1 MHFFAIL
8 ISEFGNVSTVIFFV
22 FHIIITGSHSNQWKT
37 IMFISMGKEV
47 LFRVVISPDSNAT
60 MGHHKVK
67 VKDFIDLKSKIW
79 IVIKHNT
86 K

>member
-1 MHFFAIL
+1 MTESYDI
-8 ISEFGNVSTVIFFV
+8 ID
-22 FHIIITGSHSNQWKT
+22 III
-37 IMFISMGKEV
+37 
-47 LFRVVISPDSNAT
+47 
-60 MGHHKVK
+60 K

>member
-1 MHFFAIL
+1 MKDKNTTP
-8 ISEFGNVSTVIFFV
+8 SEQFLHVI
-22 FHIIITGSHSNQWKT
+22 K
-37 IMFISMGKEV
+37 
-47 LFRVVISPDSNAT
+47 
-60 MGHHKVK
+60 KVYRNRGK

>member
-1 MHFFAIL
+1 
-8 ISEFGNVSTVIFFV
+8 
-22 FHIIITGSHSNQWKT
+22 
-37 IMFISMGKEV
+37 MFISMGKEV
-47 LFRVVISPDSNAT
+47 LFMVVISPDSNAT

>member
-1 MHFFAIL
+1 MKEIYD
-8 ISEFGNVSTVIFFV
+8 IID
-22 FHIIITGSHSNQWKT
+22 III
-37 IMFISMGKEV
+37 
-47 LFRVVISPDSNAT
+47 
-60 MGHHKVK
+60 KVK